1 MRVLRW
7 RQSAEDCCKTWL
19 GQDSTN
25 GQNVHMCGHRAA
37 LARHFSV
44 PKLVLGSRDFTL
56 CGIITTKLEQM
67 LLFECSSRALL
78 ACKLSCKLF
87 LIGTGTICRRLL
99 QGTEFI
105 YTAAA
110 SKATEGVVLTWMFWE
125 TVRRQVRSDY
135 ASCLEA
141 LGNYMQAGW
150 MLLWFR
156 HGGSPKKAVRGWTR
170 AFEGS
175 RTHQVVFVS
184 RRPVLTGGNA
194 FFARVQLSGAPNR
207 AWEKEP
213 AETQSEESWRHR
225 ARPKCKTCMS

>member
-1 MRVLRW
+1 MITRGVSTILFSAALFCHSWSHFQSFLEAQERVWAASELAHLRVLRW

-19 GQDSTN
+19 GQDSTK

-99 QGTEFI
+99 LGTEFI

-110 SKATEGVVLTWMFWE
+110 GKATEGVVLTWMFWE
-125 TVRRQVRSDY
+125 TVRRQVRSCY
-135 ASCLEA
+135 VFLP
-141 LGNYMQAGW
+141 
-150 MLLWFR
+150 
-156 HGGSPKKAVRGWTR
+156 GGSGKLYAGR
-170 AFEGS
+170 ADVIMVP
-175 RTHQVVFVS
+175 TWW
-184 RRPVLTGGNA
+184 LT
-194 FFARVQLSGAPNR
+194 QKSGA
-207 AWEKEP
+207 WLD
-213 AETQSEESWRHR
+213 QSF
-225 ARPKCKTCMS
+225 